1 MFFRKLKSFFCVLI
15 LFSFFS
21 IEKNVYAA
29 NADYDSIPLL
39 LNIDIQIETT
49 EAINLMYDFEFEKS
63 DKQFNW
69 LIQEYGWHP
78 LPYFLLGLSTWWK
91 IAPDLDNK
99 NLDNQFLFLM
109 DTSIILSKKI
119 YNNYNKI
126 EGAFF
131 LAASYGF
138 KGRLLSE
145 RKKWRK
151 AAFSGRNALKFLK
164 EVKGEENFIPEISF
178 GNGLFNYYSIWV
190 AEEYPLLKPIIR
202 LFPKGDKKL
211 GISQLDNAAKNSF
224 YTRTEAQFFLMKILS
239 QENNI
244 SKSFQLSN
252 YLSDLFPNNSIFH
265 GVNNSLLYRSGR
277 FNECEKESLIIIE
290 NFKNNKY
297 GYIHNL
303 VRQAAFFLGE
313 IYNSKSEI
321 ELSKKYY
328 NESIEIAKI
337 IDAEKM
343 GYTLH
348 SYFSLGKYAFNE
360 NDYFSAKK
368 YFNKVIKLTKRSEK
382 INIDSRMFIKKMR

>member
-1 MFFRKLKSFFCVLI
+1 
-15 LFSFFS
+15 
-21 IEKNVYAA
+21 
-29 NADYDSIPLL
+29 
-39 LNIDIQIETT
+39 
-49 EAINLMYDFEFEKS
+49 
-63 DKQFNW
+63 
-69 LIQEYGWHP
+69 
-78 LPYFLLGLSTWWK
+78 
-91 IAPDLDNK
+91 
-99 NLDNQFLFLM
+99 
-109 DTSIILSKKI
+109 
-119 YNNYNKI
+119 
-126 EGAFF
+126 
-131 LAASYGF
+131 
-138 KGRLLSE
+138 
-145 RKKWRK
+145 
-151 AAFSGRNALKFLK
+151 
-164 EVKGEENFIPEISF
+164 
-178 GNGLFNYYSIWV
+178 
-190 AEEYPLLKPIIR
+190 
-202 LFPKGDKKL
+202 
-211 GISQLDNAAKNSF
+211 
-224 YTRTEAQFFLMKILS
+224 MKILS

-244 SKSFQLSN
+244 SRSFQLSN

-297 GYIHNL
+297 GYKHNL
-303 VRQAAFFLGE
+303 VSQAAFFLGE